1 MCMELLTYLP
11 LGLIIDVSTCMDN
24 ITFKIRLQYGS
35 YQISTQAY
43 AYVWFKSSLAND
55 ASMKHYTTCNKVSTC
70 PRAHLESNLVP
81 SSSVPT

>member
-35 YQISTQAY
+35 YQHKLMHMY
-43 AYVWFKSSLAND
+43 DSSR
-55 ASMKHYTTCNKVSTC
+55 V
-70 PRAHLESNLVP
+70 
-81 SSSVPT
+81 

>member
-1 MCMELLTYLP
+1 MELLTYLP
-11 LGLIIDVSTCMDN
+11 LGLIIDVSSCMDN
-24 ITFKIRLQYGS
+24 IIFKIRLQYGS
-35 YQISTQAY
+35 YQHKLMHT
-43 AYVWFKSSLAND
+43 SLAND

>member
-1 MCMELLTYLP
+1 MELLTYLP

-43 AYVWFKSSLAND
+43 AYV
-55 ASMKHYTTCNKVSTC
+55 
-70 PRAHLESNLVP
+70 
-81 SSSVPT
+81 

>member
-1 MCMELLTYLP
+1 MELLTYLP

-35 YQISTQAY
+35 YQHKLMHMY
-43 AYVWFKSSLAND
+43 KSSLAND

-70 PRAHLESNLVP
+70 MSTCSPGVKFGSIF
-81 SSSVPT
+81 